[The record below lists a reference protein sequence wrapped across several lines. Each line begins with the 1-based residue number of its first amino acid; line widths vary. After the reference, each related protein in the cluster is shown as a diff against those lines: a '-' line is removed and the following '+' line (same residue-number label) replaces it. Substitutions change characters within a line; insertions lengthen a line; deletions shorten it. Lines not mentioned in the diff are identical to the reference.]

1 MAGLRDS
8 DGRIVIDEAEA
19 EAEAK
24 KIEQAKAKLEEA
36 QKLLDPAKLDSEH
49 MRGET
54 LDALGETFSRLSKD
68 LKNWEEQC
76 GATAKYIRTVVKK
89 YQRID
94 REYAAKIK
102 GSGGR

>member
-8 DGRIVIDEAEA
+8 NGRIVIDEAEA
-19 EAEAK
+19 EADAK

-36 QKLLDPAKLDSEH
+36 RNLLKSSQLDSSR

-54 LDALGETFSRLSKD
+54 LEALRDAYANLSNG
-68 LKNWEEQC
+68 LKTWERSCEN
-76 GATAKYIRTVVKK
+76 TAKYIRSVVSK
-89 YQRID
+89 YRRLD

-102 GSGGR
+102 GGK